1 MKRLLSAAL
10 VLGLA
15 FAAHAQDKKPEE
27 AKTDKGELVP
37 APKAKVEEAPPEE
50 EAPSVSTKPP
60 VDLVIFPGEAL
71 ATPHRKGVS
80 WANGGIID
88 VSQPNPTTIV
98 VNMTGICA
106 TNADLIRDSSAGY
119 HFDLNQC
126 FGVRFNS
133 RKVKGAHL
141 TIESRVAGL
150 LRTNHELYQRCLCK
164 HGGVA
169 ECDPATATITACE
182 KEIVS
187 VTLPSHSI
195 CCEDD
200 LSIYNH
206 EGPLWLPVTP
216 GKYSLHACWGFGTEH
231 PPFFCRG
238 ASAEFAPQPEF
249 CGDAATAY
257 WFQHFRPFNGAATKE
272 FGYQVTIKVIAD

>member
-1 MKRLLSAAL
+1 MKTVLPSLLAL
-10 VLGLA
+10 ALALPVL
-15 FAAHAQDKKPEE
+15 AQDKKPEQH
-27 AKTDKGELVP
+27 KSDKGELMP
-37 APKAKVEEAPPEE
+37 EPKATVEEVVPDEE
-50 EAPSVSTKPP
+50 RPLVAKPP
-60 VDLVIFPGEAL
+60 VDLVIFPGEAT

-88 VSQPNPTTIV
+88 VTQPNPTTIV
-98 VNMTGICA
+98 VTMSGLSA
-106 TNADLIRDSSAGY
+106 TNADLICHSMAGY

-133 RKVKGAHL
+133 KRLKGAHL
-141 TIESRVAGL
+141 TIESQVIGL

-169 ECDPATATITACE
+169 ETEAATATITACE
-182 KEIVS
+182 QEIVS
-187 VTLPSHSI
+187 VTLPPRSI

-200 LSIYNH
+200 LSVYNH

-216 GKYSLHACWGFGTEH
+216 GKYTLHACWGFGTTH

-238 ASAEFAPQPEF
+238 ASAEFAPQPEY
-249 CGDAATAY
+249 CAAGAGEY
-257 WFQHFRPFNGAATKE
+257 WFQHFHPFSGSATKD
-272 FGYQVTIKVIAD
+272 FGYQITIKVIAD